1 MTASSHAEDRALTGP
16 GGEEAFTLCGSRRGQ
31 GQNLAGVPWRWAP
44 RPRDRG
50 GMNGAVPLTPAQETR
65 PIPLVAKARQNAWP
79 EPIRPGGAAAQV
91 LRRLGQT
98 VPTVPVL
105 RGEAFCRALRARHLD
120 PATTAFPTRH
130 PAATVLRL
138 GCGLDGRVDRLRPSL
153 QVRGFDLDLP
163 GGTALRRMV
172 DPRTEGL
179 GHRWPGAPVTGGL
192 GRTLRPTDRPT
203 RRVPAGVLTDL
214 LEADVRALATRLS
227 GPLAP
232 GEGRFD
238 ARRPLGTRL
247 ARGTQPCR
255 RAAAVGS
262 ARSPTREG
270 VGAAPDTPG
279 ARGPAGPSRI
289 RPVAP
294 PGAARLAG
302 GEADSY
308 AARRPPVAAG
318 IAGPGRPA
326 PCPRSS
332 ACINKGPQA
341 APAPAPNDGTDQR

>member
-16 GGEEAFTLCGSRRGQ
+16 RGEEAFTLCGSRRGQ
-31 GQNLAGVPWRWAP
+31 GQHLAGVPWRWAP

-50 GMNGAVPLTPAQETR
+50 RMNGAVPLTPAQETR

-91 LRRLGQT
+91 LRRLGRT

-120 PATTAFPTRH
+120 PSTTAFPTRH
-130 PAATVLRL
+130 PAATALHL
-138 GCGLDGRVDRLRPSL
+138 GCGLDGQVDRVRPSL

-172 DPRTEGL
+172 DPRTEGP
-179 GHRWPGAPVTGGL
+179 GHRWTGAPVTGGL
-192 GRTLRPTDRPT
+192 GRTQRPTDRPT
-203 RRVPAGVLTDL
+203 RRGAAGLLTDL

-232 GEGRFD
+232 GERRFD

-247 ARGTQPCR
+247 GAWPPALQASGAQLRWGLRGSRQG
-255 RAAAVGS
+255 RAWAPH
-262 ARSPTREG
+262 PTRLEH
-270 VGAAPDTPG
+270 VGLLDRPG
-279 ARGPAGPSRI
+279 F
-289 RPVAP
+289 
-294 PGAARLAG
+294 ARLRPLERLAWR
-302 GEADSY
+302 AVRRIPTLRAVHPLLRY
-308 AARRPPVAAG
+308 RRPAT
-318 IAGPGRPA
+318 
-326 PCPRSS
+326 CPRSS
-332 ACINKGPQA
+332 ACINKGPQG
-341 APAPAPNDGTDQR
+341 APAPATNDGTDQR